1 MSETESVLDQDA
13 TRFVDMIDGLGLAN
27 SETRY
32 TIMAPDEY
40 EHILK
45 NDPSKGSEIYWR
57 EMLAR
62 AHLTAL
68 TGILR
73 SRRWLSAVVSA
84 TRDKNLLAFASAF
97 RGLIESAAD
106 TSSALRGIPLTL
118 AHFHS
123 QIIAA
128 LSGELDKTIC
138 SSSEMEDALIH
149 FSHARHLSKAERKKA
164 PPSHKVRSVR
174 EYMQI
179 LEKGQVTKVD
189 ECYSVLCDLTHPGA
203 SSVWMWLNS
212 VDGTEIILS
221 AHQDESIISRFLQQY
236 RTMMVEL
243 LMFAFNPAI
252 ITLNILNY
260 FPIREFHTPELLNW
274 NLSGIALWQK
284 CQSELKGAHLQV

>member
-13 TRFVDMIDGLGLAN
+13 TRFVDMIDELGLAN

-57 EMLAR
+57 EMSAR

-106 TSSALRGIPLTL
+106 TSSALQGIPLTL
-118 AHFHS
+118 AHCHS

-149 FSHARHLSKAERKKA
+149 FSHAGRPSEKA
-164 PPSHKVRSVR
+164 PPSHKAHKVY
-174 EYMQI
+174 EYRQI
-179 LEKGQVTKVD
+179 LKEGRVTNVD
-189 ECYSVLCDLTHPGA
+189 ECYSALCDLTHPGA

-212 VDGTEIILS
+212 VDGIEIVLS

-284 CQSELKGAHLQV
+284 CQSELKGAHPQA

>member
-1 MSETESVLDQDA
+1 MSETESVFNQDA
-13 TRFVDMIDGLGLAN
+13 ARFVEMIDRLGLAH
-27 SETRY
+27 SEIHY
-32 TIMAPDEY
+32 TIMASDEY
-40 EHILK
+40 KQIIK
-45 NDPSKGSEIYWR
+45 NDPAKGLQIYWY
-57 EMLAR
+57 EILAR

-84 TRDKNLLAFASAF
+84 TRDKNLLAFVSAF

-106 TSSALRGIPLTL
+106 TSSALQVIPLKL
-118 AHFHS
+118 AHCYS

-128 LSGELDKTIC
+128 LSGKLDKTIFF
-138 SSSEMEDALIH
+138 SSEMEDALIH
-149 FSHARHLSKAERKKA
+149 FSHARRLSKAEQKKA
-164 PPSHKVRSVR
+164 PPSHKARQVYKYR
-174 EYMQI
+174 QI
-179 LEKGQVTKVD
+179 LKEGQVTNVD

-212 VDGTEIILS
+212 VDGIEITLS
-221 AHQDESIISRFLQQY
+221 AHQDESIISRLLQQY

-260 FPIREFHTPELLNW
+260 FPIKDLHTPELLNW
-274 NLSGIALWQK
+274 NLSEIALWQK
-284 CQSELKGAHLQV
+284 CQSELKGVHPQA